1 MSKTMATASSW
12 QRLSLVAMLLLGIAD
27 PASAGRE
34 DQSAR
39 VDANAERD
47 AARNAERGAARADER
62 AARDDIRAAEDRAR
76 ADSRSIEDAA
86 RSAEDAQ
93 RDAMRATGD
102 ASRAAADAAEQ
113 AAKDAADAAEEAAKV
128 AADTAEEAAKAAE
141 DAARDAADAAEDAA
155 EEAAEDATRL
165 ATAGGAAALHDL
177 AADEAP
183 EMDRDGYPVR
193 RGELIALDLDRR
205 VRSLAEA
212 RGFRIIDTTRLASLD
227 SSMTRLAV
235 PSGMTARDALDQ
247 MRALDAR
254 GSYDLAHYYGAQ
266 FGAASGED
274 DVGIDRQPPIAE
286 PVLNLTR
293 VGQPIVPRLRVG
305 MIDTGVVDHPA
316 LLGVRLTLRDFGTGQ
331 RRTEHGTAVASV
343 LAGDGVGQIVAANV
357 FRGEG
362 DRQYTSPDAIV
373 RALAWLVQQDV
384 AVINIS
390 LAGPR
395 NAVLDRL
402 IGRAQADDH
411 IIVAAAGNGGP
422 TAAPA
427 YPAALPGVVA
437 VTAVDAR
444 GRVYRHANQG
454 SYIRFAA
461 LGVGISVAAP
471 SGTVS
476 PRTGTSFSSPHIAA
490 LLGHCVVRSRIAGG
504 VCIGQLDQR
513 AIDRGVIGRD
523 AIYGVGIVP

>member
-1 MSKTMATASSW
+1 MSKTNIRVSSL
-12 QRLSLVAMLLLGIAD
+12 QRLSLAALLLLGTAY
-27 PASAGRE
+27 PALAGRD
-34 DQSAR
+34 DQAAR
-39 VDANAERD
+39 IDANADRD
-47 AARNAERGAARADER
+47 AARNAEREAVRAEER
-62 AARDDIRAAEDRAR
+62 AARDDARATEDRAR
-76 ADSRSIEDAA
+76 VDSRSIEDAA
-86 RSAEDAQ
+86 PNAEEAQ
-93 RDAMRATGD
+93 RDAIRATED
-102 ASRAAADAAEQ
+102 AARAAADAAEQ
-113 AAKDAADAAEEAAKV
+113 AARDAADS
-128 AADTAEEAAKAAE
+128 AEEAAKAAE
-141 DAARDAADAAEDAA
+141 DAAEDAADAAEDAMRN
-155 EEAAEDATRL
+155 AA
-165 ATAGGAAALHDL
+165 AGGAAALHDL
-177 AADEAP
+177 AAEEAP

-193 RGELIALDLDRR
+193 RGELIALDLDHR

-212 RGFRIIDTTRLASLD
+212 QGFRVIDTTRLASLD

-247 MRALDAR
+247 LRALDAG
-254 GSYDLAHYYGAQ
+254 GSYDFAHYYGAQ
-266 FGAASGED
+266 YGAASGED
-274 DVGIDRQPPIAE
+274 DVGIDPHSPTVEPI
-286 PVLNLTR
+286 LNLSR

-316 LLGVRLTLRDFGTGQ
+316 LLGVRLTLRDFGVGQ
-331 RRTEHGTAVASV
+331 RGTDHGTAVASV

-384 AVINIS
+384 TVINIS

-402 IGRAQADDH
+402 IGRAQAEGH
-411 IIVAAAGNGGP
+411 MIVAAAGNGGP

-427 YPAALPGVVA
+427 YPAALPDVVA

-454 SYIRFAA
+454 NYIRFAA

-471 SGTVS
+471 GGILG
-476 PRTGTSFSSPHIAA
+476 PRTGTSFSAPHIAA
-490 LLGHCVVRSRIAGG
+490 LLAHCVVRLRNTGTA
-504 VCIGQLDQR
+504 CIGQLDLR

-523 AIYGVGIVP
+523 SIYGAGIVP